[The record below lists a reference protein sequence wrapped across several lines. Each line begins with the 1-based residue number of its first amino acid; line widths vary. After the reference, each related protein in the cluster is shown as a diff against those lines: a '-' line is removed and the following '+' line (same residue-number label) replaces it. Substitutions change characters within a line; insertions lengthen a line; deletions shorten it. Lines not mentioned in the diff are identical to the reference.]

1 MIPAPRLLSLEEAIS
16 RVVGGASRLPAEAKP
31 LLSACH
37 RVLAEDI
44 RAVQPIP
51 IVDRAALDG
60 FAVASSATVGATSY
74 NPLYLPLRAI
84 SAGDPIPPG
93 TDAVI
98 PLNLAEPRPPDALE
112 CVEALAPGE
121 NVEGLGSVAAPG
133 ALLAATGTQLSPP
146 HIGMLIGAGFVSVEV
161 IRRPMVKIVVA
172 PGSATTDSNGPM
184 IRALVERDG
193 GVVADTVTVERTQ
206 QGIRNA
212 LDGEGVDLVLVIG
225 GTGPGTDDHAAAAL
239 AEAGDLAIHG
249 VAFRPGET
257 SALGRARNGAPV
269 MLLPGSPA
277 ACLFSYEMLA
287 GRAVRG
293 LGGRNPAL
301 PYCSRVMRTARKIV
315 SAIGMTEI
323 CPVSCSGHDMAEP
336 LPSFGETGLMAIVA
350 ADGFVIVPEASEG
363 HPQGASVTVY
373 LTGGAASTGRAR

>member
-1 MIPAPRLLSLEEAIS
+1 MIPAPRLLSLDEAIL
-16 RVVGGASRLPAEAKP
+16 RVVGSASRLPAETAP

-44 RAVQPIP
+44 RALQPIP
-51 IVDRAALDG
+51 ITDRAALDG
-60 FAVASSATVGATSY
+60 FAVAASATVGATSY
-74 NPLYLPLRAI
+74 NPLHLPLHAI
-84 SAGDPIPPG
+84 TAGEPIPPG

-98 PLNLAEPRPPDALE
+98 PLNMAQPQPPDAVE

-133 ALLAATGTQLSPP
+133 ALLSAAGVQLSPS
-146 HIGMLIGAGFVSVEV
+146 HIGMLTGAGFVSVEV
-161 IRRPMVKIVVA
+161 IRRPKVRIVVA

-184 IRALVERDG
+184 IQTLVERDG

-206 QGIRNA
+206 HGIRNA
-212 LDGEGVDLVLVIG
+212 LDAEGVDIVLVIG

-239 AEAGDLAIHG
+239 AEAGDLATHG

-257 SALGRARNGAPV
+257 SGLGRARNGAPV

-293 LGGRNPAL
+293 LGGRNPGL
-301 PYCSRVMRTARKIV
+301 PYCSRLMRTARKIV
-315 SAIGMTEI
+315 SAIGITEI
-323 CPVSCSGHDMAEP
+323 CPVSRSGHDSVEP

-363 HPQGASVTVY
+363 YPQGTSVTVY
-373 LTGGAASTGRAR
+373 LHKWS